1 MAGNEHPL
9 IEARA
14 ERTRWFLQDRFGM
27 FIHWGLYAL
36 LARGEWVRSVER
48 ISNEDYQKYFEEFN
62 PDHYDPKTW
71 AKLARQAGMRY
82 AVLTAKH
89 HDGFCLFDSQLT
101 GYKSTNTPCSRDLVR
116 EYVEAFRA
124 EGLKVGLYYSLLDW
138 HHPDYPAY
146 GDRHHP
152 MRESEDYKNR
162 PQDFSRYIETLHGQ
176 VRELLSD
183 YGKIDIIWFDGG
195 WERMP
200 DEWQATELE
209 AMIRSLQPE
218 ILINDRLPG
227 AGDYNTPEQFVPP
240 QVPDRA
246 WEACM
251 TINESWGYNPD
262 DKQFKSGRQLVHTLC
277 EIAARGGNLL
287 LNVGPM
293 ADGKLPPELLERLAV
308 IEGWMARHAESI
320 IGTAPGLEPWQF
332 YGPSTRRGDRIYLH
346 LLMRPYDT
354 VSVRGLPIRR
364 VRSVRALG
372 AGRELAFTTRA
383 PIIESMFGADPVGEV
398 TITVPENVV
407 DPYAT
412 VLALDVA

>member
-1 MAGNEHPL
+1 
-9 IEARA
+9 
-14 ERTRWFLQDRFGM
+14 
-27 FIHWGLYAL
+27 
-36 LARGEWVRSVER
+36 
-48 ISNEDYQKYFEEFN
+48 
-62 PDHYDPKTW
+62 
-71 AKLARQAGMRY
+71 
-82 AVLTAKH
+82 
-89 HDGFCLFDSQLT
+89 
-101 GYKSTNTPCSRDLVR
+101 
-116 EYVEAFRA
+116 
-124 EGLKVGLYYSLLDW
+124 
-138 HHPDYPAY
+138 
-146 GDRHHP
+146 
-152 MRESEDYKNR
+152 
-162 PQDFSRYIETLHGQ
+162 
-176 VRELLSD
+176 
-183 YGKIDIIWFDGG
+183 
-195 WERMP
+195 
-200 DEWQATELE
+200 
-209 AMIRSLQPE
+209 MIRSLQPE

-262 DKQFKSGRQLVHTLC
+262 DTQFKSGRQLVHTLC

-308 IEGWMARHAESI
+308 IEGWMARNAESI

-364 VRSVRALG
+364 IRSVRVLG
-372 AGRELAFTTRA
+372 ADRELAFTTRA
-383 PIIESMFGADPVGEV
+383 PIIESLFGTDPVGEV
-398 TITVPENVV
+398 AITVPEDVV

-412 VLALDVA
+412 VLAIDVA